1 MGNIDKNIIKIKDF
15 NSFDLQQAQ
24 SEAIR
29 IASTRT
35 DELLERYK
43 KFDES
48 HNGKYINSDLMKMVF
63 GIYSESQENRGKY
76 NLAITNSAACL
87 TNELYLRTIKSKD
100 IERCVYVAGPYGAGK
115 SFFIQSLFL
124 LKMIPENTIVYEGS
138 ITAPA
143 FGKKVGLAMQNN
155 IETEIVVLNPTLEL
169 SLSNIRKR
177 AAETGRDVIKS
188 EVIEKYA
195 DLHLNMKKLFAYL
208 NDSFPHLQE
217 KQYPISFQIYNKSS
231 NLPKDLSVSYDLS
244 DLDHGTRQEVSEK
257 YDSIVKKMQSPEF
270 VEFEDEE
277 R

>member
-15 NSFDLQQAQ
+15 NSLDLQQAQ
-24 SEAIR
+24 SEAIK

-87 TNELYLRTIKSKD
+87 TNELYLRTIQSKD

-115 SFFIQSLFL
+115 SFFVQSLFL
-124 LKMIPENTIVYEGS
+124 FGAIPENTIVYEGS

-143 FGKKVGLAMQNN
+143 FGKKVELAMQNN
-155 IETEIVVLNPTLEL
+155 IEPEIVILNPTLEL

-177 AAETGRDVIKS
+177 ATETGRDVIKS
-188 EVIEKYA
+188 EVVEKYA

-208 NDSFPHLQE
+208 NDSFPYLQQ

-244 DLDHGTRQEVSEK
+244 DLEHGTRQEVSEK
-257 YDSIVKKMQSPEF
+257 YDSIVKKMQSSKF